1 MRSILFIF
9 AILLWQLPAVGQD
22 DCLFSTEIQV
32 TTSNWGAEIS
42 WDVSDFDGNIL
53 IEGSDYENDETYL
66 ASICLDS
73 TCYVLNMYDSFGDG
87 WNGASISFNLPEL
100 GLMIGEF
107 TLESGNTSSV
117 VLPWWNDCGEP
128 IDGSVVGCTD
138 PFASNYNPLA
148 TIDDGTCS
156 YVFDCD
162 CDNELYIPVCALDL
176 STGAFM
182 VFDNLCLANCVGA
195 IILSDG
201 DCSEFEAAGCTDP
214 LASNYNAAATE
225 DDGSCTYACEDSVAA
240 GLLYLCTFS
249 EGQNVALTIANADGT
264 ILYEG
269 NGFNNFAIVYQDVC
283 LDDGCYTATLTNV
296 AGDNSWYGGYFYINS
311 GGAQIVYATLPD
323 NTNEWSFDFSVDG
336 TCGDVFGCTDEDAM
350 NYNPLATVDD
360 GSCMAPC
367 VCDDVYEPVCGYD
380 YYTGEMITFNNMCE
394 LACNGAYFYWE
405 GDCSDQPVYGCM
417 DEDALNFNPEATID
431 SGCYYQPVCANSEI
445 LELIIEPLYNDSLF
459 GQGIGSDPY
468 PSASFSIVLDNGTPW
483 YATAQ
488 YLNDA
493 NQWVYLGCI
502 EDGCYNFTVYSNNWT
517 GEAGSILANWG
528 DNSETFAVE
537 VNDYTATY
545 PLAINTEGC
554 EVTIPGCTD
563 PEAQNYNPIATSDN
577 GSCYYPFVCDDGI
590 VASLY
595 VCTFSNGSDVA
606 LTITDDAGNVV
617 YDQQGYSD
625 FAIVYIDLCL
635 DPSACYT
642 ATMSN
647 IGNNT
652 GWGNGYFYVNS
663 LGMQLVYDTLED
675 TASTELVQFSLDGN
689 CGDLLGCTDENA
701 ANYDPNATVDDGSC
715 FEEVDCDGLITVSV
729 LLNEVIWVE
738 EVSWYF
744 MDENGQSWLPGS
756 GLESL
761 GDSLSTGCLAAGCYD
776 LVLEDS
782 FGDGWNGN
790 TLTVLWQNNTETF
803 TIETGGIQTFT
814 IGIDADCNDQPDA
827 IVGCMDSGA
836 INYNPAAS
844 EDDGSCE
851 FTFCPTNEVTFVT
864 VTPSTGLGMGWY
876 LSNSEDSIP
885 AVGGSSFAANSSQTQ
900 TACLTNGCYD
910 ITLFAS
916 DVNGWDGGWLE
927 VWMNGE
933 LMETASMNSGWT
945 SSMVFGLGTDCE
957 GEGGDP
963 GTGGSPFSFPD
974 PISFAP
980 YPNPTEEIVNING
993 SDFDAHLP
1001 ISIDLFD
1008 ITGKAVFSRTFIPF
1022 DDASGWAFN
1031 VSGWAS
1037 GLYQIVGTQG
1047 KQQAAGRFLVH

>member
-1 MRSILFIF
+1 M
-9 AILLWQLPAVGQD
+9 
-22 DCLFSTEIQV
+22 
-32 TTSNWGAEIS
+32 
-42 WDVSDFDGNIL
+42 
-53 IEGSDYENDETYL
+53 
-66 ASICLDS
+66 
-73 TCYVLNMYDSFGDG
+73 
-87 WNGASISFNLPEL
+87 
-100 GLMIGEF
+100 
-107 TLESGNTSSV
+107 
-117 VLPWWNDCGEP
+117 
-128 IDGSVVGCTD
+128 
-138 PFASNYNPLA
+138 
-148 TIDDGTCS
+148 
-156 YVFDCD
+156 
-162 CDNELYIPVCALDL
+162 
-176 STGAFM
+176 
-182 VFDNLCLANCVGA
+182 
-195 IILSDG
+195 
-201 DCSEFEAAGCTDP
+201 
-214 LASNYNAAATE
+214 
-225 DDGSCTYACEDSVAA
+225 
-240 GLLYLCTFS
+240 
-249 EGQNVALTIANADGT
+249 
-264 ILYEG
+264 
-269 NGFNNFAIVYQDVC
+269 
-283 LDDGCYTATLTNV
+283 
-296 AGDNSWYGGYFYINS
+296 
-311 GGAQIVYATLPD
+311 
-323 NTNEWSFDFSVDG
+323 
-336 TCGDVFGCTDEDAM
+336 
-350 NYNPLATVDD
+350 
-360 GSCMAPC
+360 
-367 VCDDVYEPVCGYD
+367 
-380 YYTGEMITFNNMCE
+380 
-394 LACNGAYFYWE
+394 
-405 GDCSDQPVYGCM
+405 
-417 DEDALNFNPEATID
+417 
-431 SGCYYQPVCANSEI
+431 
-445 LELIIEPLYNDSLF
+445 
-459 GQGIGSDPY
+459 
-468 PSASFSIVLDNGTPW
+468 
-483 YATAQ
+483 
-488 YLNDA
+488 
-493 NQWVYLGCI
+493 
-502 EDGCYNFTVYSNNWT
+502 
-517 GEAGSILANWG
+517 
-528 DNSETFAVE
+528 
-537 VNDYTATY
+537 
-545 PLAINTEGC
+545 
-554 EVTIPGCTD
+554 TIPGCTD

-590 VASLY
+590 EASLY

-803 TIETGGIQTFT
+803 TIETGGLQTFT

-864 VTPSTGLGMGWY
+864 VTPSTGLGIGWY

-910 ITLFAS
+910 IS
-916 DVNGWDGGWLE
+916 NCRMCGV
-927 VWMNGE
+927 
-933 LMETASMNSGWT
+933 SM
-945 SSMVFGLGTDCE
+945 
-957 GEGGDP
+957 
-963 GTGGSPFSFPD
+963 
-974 PISFAP
+974 
-980 YPNPTEEIVNING
+980 
-993 SDFDAHLP
+993 FDTVKRCHL
-1001 ISIDLFD
+1001 I
-1008 ITGKAVFSRTFIPF
+1008 
-1022 DDASGWAFN
+1022 
-1031 VSGWAS
+1031 
-1037 GLYQIVGTQG
+1037 
-1047 KQQAAGRFLVH
+1047 